1 MGCACGL
8 GSCLAC
14 LPCRSRA
21 VRVGTIPQSFQLP
34 HRKRQSA
41 GVFPRF
47 PRFRVFT
54 WIILAI
60 NVLFLIWIIG
70 GTSSAADN
78 CDGEV
83 GDALSACEAGTA
95 IGAGIGAAMIIGLWV
110 AVDII
115 LGIIWLITRPK
126 TRDCPVCGDYV
137 KRGQTRCKKCG
148 HDFAQ

>member
-1 MGCACGL
+1 L
-8 GSCLAC
+8 
-14 LPCRSRA
+14 
-21 VRVGTIPQSFQLP
+21 
-34 HRKRQSA
+34 
-41 GVFPRF
+41 RF

-78 CDGEV
+78 CDGKV
-83 GDALSACEAGTA
+83 GDALSACQAGTA

-126 TRDCPVCGDYV
+126 TRDCPVCGDDV

-148 HDFAQ
+148 HDFAQAAGQAQQR